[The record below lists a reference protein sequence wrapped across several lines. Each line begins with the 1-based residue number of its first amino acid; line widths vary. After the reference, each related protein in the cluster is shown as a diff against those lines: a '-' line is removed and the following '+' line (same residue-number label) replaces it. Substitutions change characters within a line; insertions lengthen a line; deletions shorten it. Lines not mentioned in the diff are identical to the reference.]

1 MPYLH
6 LHLIIHVAFDPHVYV
21 GVSVCVCV
29 CQCVCVCVSVCV
41 CVCVCGR
48 NSSRRNALE
57 ENPFNYESIDSMR
70 RSMLSP
76 SHRTRL
82 NPIVVNS
89 SQLYR
94 DLTRHHHRQEEKEE
108 EQQRQ

>member
-1 MPYLH
+1 M
-6 LHLIIHVAFDPHVYV
+6 
-21 GVSVCVCV
+21 
-29 CQCVCVCVSVCV
+29 CV